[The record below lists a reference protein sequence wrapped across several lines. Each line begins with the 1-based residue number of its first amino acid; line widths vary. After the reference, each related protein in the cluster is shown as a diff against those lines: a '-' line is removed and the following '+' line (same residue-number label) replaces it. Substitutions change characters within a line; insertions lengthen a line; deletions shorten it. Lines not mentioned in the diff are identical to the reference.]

1 MKLSKW
7 ETSLFFTVLLSKH
20 NECKTFLFANST
32 IWHKTHSYIL
42 DLETVQECLCKL
54 AMKHMTL
61 HSRNEHFSTKSGHCE
76 TYQNQH
82 FNFVNSSLQ
91 NLIFQSPF
99 GPWNSGY
106 ALKKIFLFQNIR
118 LNKQIL
124 TFPRCFISKGKKVY
138 RTRAIITC
146 GLYTFHPIFEGQNVF
161 F

>member
-61 HSRNEHFSTKSGHCE
+61 QGISYWNVKSNLGLTDRNMLVRLCLKVSVWSWVLDIWLSSSNFQKSNIDWPQQPLTEKMPCIGKNLDFWVSIPQKMTIIGHFGAIDD
-76 TYQNQH
+76 Q
-82 FNFVNSSLQ
+82 
-91 NLIFQSPF
+91 I
-99 GPWNSGY
+99 
-106 ALKKIFLFQNIR
+106 IR
-118 LNKQIL
+118 I
-124 TFPRCFISKGKKVY
+124 GKFFKEV
-138 RTRAIITC
+138 
-146 GLYTFHPIFEGQNVF
+146 GL
-161 F
+161 